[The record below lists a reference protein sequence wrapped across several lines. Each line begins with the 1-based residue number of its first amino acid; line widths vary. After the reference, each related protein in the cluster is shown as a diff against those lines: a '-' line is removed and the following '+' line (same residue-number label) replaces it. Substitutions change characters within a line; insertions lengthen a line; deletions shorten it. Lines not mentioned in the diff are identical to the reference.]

1 MNDYHTSSIARP
13 TTTTAR
19 ASSYASSVP
28 SATAFSSSSFDRAR
42 ASWTSTSSSTTT
54 TTSGVGRART
64 YSKKSKKNKKAAAAA
79 VVEDDDAE
87 DDDAED
93 DEDGE
98 DGAVEYDPKQW
109 EECVH
114 VSFDFLSFCARRR
127 LVRLTFRSISPDVR
141 TRLFRKFKSAVHA
154 LDADLSQ
161 LRTSRA
167 SQGMIDHILVDVYG
181 EPTPLAHLG
190 TVTTPNAT
198 TLSLTLYDAGTKA
211 AVEKAILNSPLGLVP
226 KESSDGLI
234 IPVPAMTQDT
244 RKEVCKMANKL
255 GESAKIASRNIRHK
269 ALKRIKS
276 ADMPEDDRKRAEK
289 RLQQMTDDASAQIS
303 AKIVAKEKEIMAV

>member
-1 MNDYHTSSIARP
+1 M
-13 TTTTAR
+13 
-19 ASSYASSVP
+19 
-28 SATAFSSSSFDRAR
+28 
-42 ASWTSTSSSTTT
+42 TSTSTT
-54 TTSGVGRART
+54 TTSGVGRARM
-64 YSKKSKKNKKAAAAA
+64 YSKKSKKNKKAAAA
-79 VVEDDDAE
+79 VEDDEAE
-87 DDDAED
+87 DDDGED

-114 VSFDFLSFCARRR
+114 VSFIYLIFFRFALADCLTDVPFHLSR
-127 LVRLTFRSISPDVR
+127 R
-141 TRLFRKFKSAVHA
+141 TRLLRKFKSAVHA

-211 AVEKAILNSPLGLVP
+211 AVGNAILNSPLGLVP
-226 KESSDGLI
+226 KESSDGFI

-255 GESAKIASRNIRHK
+255 GESAKIAARNIRHK

-289 RLQQMTDDASAQIS
+289 RLQQTTDDASSQIS
-303 AKIVAKEKEIMAV
+303 ARIVAKEKEIMAV